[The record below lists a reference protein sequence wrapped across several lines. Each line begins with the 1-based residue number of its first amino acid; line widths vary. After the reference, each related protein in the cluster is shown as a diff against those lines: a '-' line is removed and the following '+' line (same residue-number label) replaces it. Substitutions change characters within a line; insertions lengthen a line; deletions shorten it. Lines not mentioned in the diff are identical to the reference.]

1 MKLSKDRNN
10 LYTGLP
16 KALLEHNG
24 EELAWNAKTFDK
36 SNYVKQEDPFEQIN
50 GFWAYLPPA
59 TQDKIFNVYKKIF
72 AAFEEGSNTDTWMRL
87 IRPLVTE
94 LFQYHDLADV
104 KHWMDYHS
112 SVRMPNDLDDV
123 FSEKDDG
130 SLTRERTYLKE
141 DYRWLIASAIA
152 LRCMLPILGEFIS
165 RTGKE
170 IGNTFKEYHATKL
183 LAFSNINNSEPMERL
198 RTYVARSIPADKSK
212 ASAALDGIS
221 SEDFPEWILGMVIVR
236 RILVSDLSGN
246 DPDAHL
252 IKYIHSYIKTN
263 TANHDSRFL
272 GLVKDKINEGVGQEG
287 ETNLSRLENY
297 KTKESVAA
305 GDIALIAH
313 YAQDIVGIAKKICP
327 DIDLKLVEQSQE
339 SVQVLLTKQIWE
351 PQIVMIQW
359 VLKSVIPP
367 RGILQLPKTSVL
379 QTLAVAQALLWHRG
393 YKELAALSSAI
404 ANIDLDEMQLSS
416 SYRARITKEQQEELA
431 KLYPFARRPSGK
443 QKETKRVNEAENN
456 IETISKLFSQH
467 EWRLTLPNDWIAQL
481 PDNKNSRRFFV
492 PHDIKIKLA
501 DLSIALAKRSF

>member
-183 LAFSNINNSEPMERL
+183 LAFSNINNSEPMAAVFLVATAGVTEVTTNVMCCRLRFIHNCFYVCNSSMSYTSASRADWNAKNALKKEDDERKRAILMKNLYGTTKETATILIKKLLAWIALKEEMYPNQPGMTAHERL
-198 RTYVARSIPADKSK
+198 VIDVLNEVVFGIMSK
-212 ASAALDGIS
+212 
-221 SEDFPEWILGMVIVR
+221 PVR
-236 RILVSDLSGN
+236 
-246 DPDAHL
+246 
-252 IKYIHSYIKTN
+252 
-263 TANHDSRFL
+263 
-272 GLVKDKINEGVGQEG
+272 
-287 ETNLSRLENY
+287 
-297 KTKESVAA
+297 
-305 GDIALIAH
+305 
-313 YAQDIVGIAKKICP
+313 
-327 DIDLKLVEQSQE
+327 KLVF
-339 SVQVLLTKQIWE
+339 V
-351 PQIVMIQW
+351 
-359 VLKSVIPP
+359 
-367 RGILQLPKTSVL
+367 
-379 QTLAVAQALLWHRG
+379 
-393 YKELAALSSAI
+393 
-404 ANIDLDEMQLSS
+404 D
-416 SYRARITKEQQEELA
+416 
-431 KLYPFARRPSGK
+431 
-443 QKETKRVNEAENN
+443 
-456 IETISKLFSQH
+456 
-467 EWRLTLPNDWIAQL
+467 PNA
-481 PDNKNSRRFFV
+481 
-492 PHDIKIKLA
+492 
-501 DLSIALAKRSF
+501 